1 MLLIELYFAV
11 GEGEEGEISSATN
24 VATRM
29 VFCAALTQDDVAG
42 HYCLT
47 AKFLH
52 AESLAVAVAT
62 ISGSTLSFFVCHCY
76 VLSKGLF
83 GVDRLDFYYGDL
95 LAVSFS
101 AFIALA
107 TLLLEDDNFFVLLV
121 LQNLGLY

>member
-11 GEGEEGEISSATN
+11 GEGEEGEISSATYI
-24 VATRM
+24 AARM
-29 VFCAALTQDDVAG
+29 VLCAALTQDDVAR

-62 ISGSTLSFFVCHCY
+62 ISGSALSFFVSHCY
-76 VLSKGLF
+76 VLPKGLF

-101 AFIALA
+101 AFITLA
-107 TLLLEDDNFFVLLV
+107 TLLLEDDDFLVLLV
-121 LQNLGLY
+121 LENLGLY

>member
-11 GEGEEGEISSATN
+11 GEGEEGEISSATD
-24 VATRM
+24 VVTR
-29 VFCAALTQDDVAG
+29 VVLCAALTQDDVAG
-42 HYCLT
+42 HYCLP

-62 ISGSTLSFFVCHCY
+62 ISGSALSFFVSHCY
-76 VLSKGLF
+76 VLPKGLF

-101 AFIALA
+101 AFITLA
-107 TLLLEDDNFFVLLV
+107 TLLLEDDYFLVLLV
-121 LQNLGLY
+121 LENLGLY

>member
-11 GEGEEGEISSATN
+11 GEGEEGEISSATD
-24 VATRM
+24 VVTR
-29 VFCAALTQDDVAG
+29 VVLCAALTQDDVAR

-62 ISGSTLSFFVCHCY
+62 ISGSTLSFFVSHCY
-76 VLSKGLF
+76 VLPKGLF

-107 TLLLEDDNFFVLLV
+107 TLLLEDDDFLVLLV
-121 LQNLGLY
+121 LENLGLY